1 MEILRED
8 GRLSNREVA
17 RRLDVSEGT
26 VRQRLKKLQDA
37 GAIRIGVVTDANRV
51 GFAVSAWVRVS
62 VTPEHVDHALQTFTN
77 LDEVQNVAAMAGYNV
92 LVVLAAV
99 NQLELM
105 RVVNAKIESC
115 RGVSEV
121 DVHHRADDQHNIH
134 EVVVRVPAEPTK
146 KVAVPP
152 VNTHRDDPLFRRDAG
167 RVRAVGVVAD
177 DLTVCVER
185 EHHRRFQRQRAED
198 AFAFDGHRV
207 AARNLLQYTQSAID
221 LVFLNFVF
229 DRAQPGGP

>member
-1 MEILRED
+1 MSKSTVKTDAVDDGIMEILRED

-62 VTPEHVDHALQTFTN
+62 VTPEHADHALQTFTN
-77 LDEVQNVAAMAGYNV
+77 LDEVQYVAAMAGRYNV

-121 DVHHRADDQHNIH
+121 DVRIIAQTIKHNIH
-134 EVVVRVPAEPTK
+134 EVVVRVPAEPT
-146 KVAVPP
+146 
-152 VNTHRDDPLFRRDAG
+152 T
-167 RVRAVGVVAD
+167 
-177 DLTVCVER
+177 
-185 EHHRRFQRQRAED
+185 
-198 AFAFDGHRV
+198 RV
-207 AARNLLQYTQSAID
+207 AAPPVKQT
-221 LVFLNFVF
+221 
-229 DRAQPGGP
+229 P

>member
-1 MEILRED
+1 MIKTTAKTDAVDDGIMEILRED

-26 VRQRLKKLQDA
+26 VRQRLKKLQEA

-62 VTPEHVDHALQTFTN
+62 VTPEHVDHALQTFTH
-77 LDEVQNVAAMAGYNV
+77 LDEVQYVAAMAGRYNV

-105 RVVNAKIESC
+105 RIVNAKIESC

-121 DVHHRADDQHNIH
+121 DVRIIAQTIKHNIH
-134 EVVVRVPAEPTK
+134 EVVVRVPAEPTTR
-146 KVAVPP
+146 VAVPP
-152 VNTHRDDPLFRRDAG
+152 VKRTP
-167 RVRAVGVVAD
+167 
-177 DLTVCVER
+177 
-185 EHHRRFQRQRAED
+185 
-198 AFAFDGHRV
+198 
-207 AARNLLQYTQSAID
+207 
-221 LVFLNFVF
+221 
-229 DRAQPGGP
+229 